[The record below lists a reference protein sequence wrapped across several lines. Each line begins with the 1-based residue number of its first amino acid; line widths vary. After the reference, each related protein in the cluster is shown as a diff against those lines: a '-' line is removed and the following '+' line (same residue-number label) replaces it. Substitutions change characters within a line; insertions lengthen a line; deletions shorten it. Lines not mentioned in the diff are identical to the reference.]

1 MDRSFL
7 DKFNIDFHLT
17 VGVSAWYSVTLKN
30 VRVRL
35 VFVHSSVKLLNL
47 ANGSGH
53 VTEFWR
59 DTIMCRK
66 QQRHFDT
73 ILELALLNSIVLL
86 HVFIESKEIAFHR
99 LLGPYT
105 VLPKSDPPEIWEL
118 LSKTLDWVWK
128 KATFFFW
135 WGGGVMSPL
144 SNERSLKRSMILYPD
159 TIMNGDWLI
168 ADLAVLIFYSVH
180 AAGRGK
186 KSPFYSSKKTSSF
199 FFLVAVPWDSTIIKG
214 HNSWPFYLYKTLLCL
229 SLGLHF

>member
-128 KATFFFW
+128 KATFFFFLVR
-135 WGGGVMSPL
+135 GGGYEPPVERAIVEEVNDSLPWHHYEWWLAHRWSCCVDILL
-144 SNERSLKRSMILYPD
+144 SARSWARKKISIL
-159 TIMNGDWLI
+159 
-168 ADLAVLIFYSVH
+168 F
-180 AAGRGK
+180 K
-186 KSPFYSSKKTSSF
+186 
-199 FFLVAVPWDSTIIKG
+199 
-214 HNSWPFYLYKTLLCL
+214 
-229 SLGLHF
+229 